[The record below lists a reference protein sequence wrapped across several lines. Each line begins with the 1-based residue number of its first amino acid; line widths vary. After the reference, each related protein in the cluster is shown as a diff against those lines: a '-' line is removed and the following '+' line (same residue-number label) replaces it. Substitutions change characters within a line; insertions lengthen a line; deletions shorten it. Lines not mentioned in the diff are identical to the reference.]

1 MQAAGDGV
9 FELNVEC
16 WQIGAQASFT
26 ATKVSMASKIA
37 KLNTKYI
44 DKISKAFWLIIR
56 TEFQRGGRVKN
67 I

>member
-44 DKISKAFWLIIR
+44 DKISLNSLCQSVF
-56 TEFQRGGRVKN
+56 ECRGVN
-67 I
+67 ILS